1 MKKHLIVPLYG
12 FINWGGGRDFISYVL
27 YHLNKSNQVCITCA
41 VPNDVF
47 FLDRIAYIIPNI
59 GFGKKLKD
67 YSKRRKYALEIARKF
82 DCRTIEVRRKHFE
95 NFVNAGNYDL
105 VYASFYGFKG
115 VSIPVVGYI
124 YDFQHKHMPKYFS
137 SDEIKRR
144 DEAFCEIVENC
155 QGVLVNSYK
164 VKKDVQKFQGIKS
177 DKVFVFPY
185 SLYDDVFNAY
195 GLTRVL
201 NDRLLRVK
209 YNIKCGKYILC
220 SNENFAHKN
229 LNFLR
234 NAFLEMRMEDVAL
247 LFTGKRTDSL
257 GSGNLVMG
265 LGFISKEDQ
274 INLMNFSVGVIQ
286 PSSYE
291 GGPGG
296 GSILEALSLGK
307 PVLMSDIEI
316 NREIQCANTIYFK
329 EMDKYD
335 LMDGITRL
343 LDSSNVSKKGQKN
356 GTKDVINHLN
366 EIC

>member
-12 FINWGGGRDFISYVL
+12 FMNWGGGRDFISYVL
-27 YHLNKSNQVCITCA
+27 YHLNGSNQVLITCA

-47 FLDRIAYIIPNI
+47 FLDKIAYVIPNL
-59 GFGKKLKD
+59 GFGKKLRN
-67 YSKRRKYALEIARKF
+67 YSKRRKYALEIAGKF
-82 DCRTIEVRRKHFE
+82 DCRTIEVRRKYFE

-105 VYASFYGFKG
+105 VYASFYSFKK

-124 YDFQHKHMPKYFS
+124 YDFQHKHMPNYFS
-137 SDEIKRR
+137 LDEIKRR
-144 DEAFCEIVENC
+144 DEAFDELVENC
-155 QGVLVNSYK
+155 CGVLVNSYK
-164 VKKDVQKFQGIKS
+164 VKKDVQKFQGIKG

-185 SLYDDVFNAY
+185 TLYDDIFSAY
-195 GLTRVL
+195 GLTRAL
-201 NDRLLRVK
+201 NDRLLKLK
-209 YNIKCGKYILC
+209 YSIKCDKYILC

-229 LNFLR
+229 LSFLQS
-234 NAFLEMRMEDVAL
+234 AFLEMRLKDVAL
-247 LFTGKRTDSL
+247 LFTGRGTESL
-257 GSGNLVMG
+257 GNGNLVSG

-274 INLMNFSVGVIQ
+274 INLMNSSVGVIQ

-335 LMDGITRL
+335 LMHGIKRL
-343 LDSSNVSKKGQKN
+343 LSSSNVSKKAQLN
-356 GTKDVINHLN
+356 GTNDVNNHLN
-366 EIC
+366 ELC